1 MPLAPRDTP
10 CLILVGGLGTRLRAA
25 LPDLPKPMAP
35 VQGRPFLEYV
45 LALLKRAGFR
55 QIVFCVGY
63 QAEKIEEHF
72 GNGSHFGLSIDY
84 SREQELLG
92 TAGAVKLAG
101 PLVTAE
107 NFLLLNGDCYNEVDF
122 GALLQQ
128 HDRTPATA
136 TLVAAHL
143 EDRSRFGSLKIG
155 SGHRVLGF
163 EEKGAATGPGFINAG
178 YYLFKRPVLDMIPEG
193 EVCSLER
200 DVFPRLVEQNAMY
213 AFENRGAFI
222 DIGLPEEWQRAPG
235 ILPSI
240 DEINENQLS

>member
-1 MPLAPRDTP
+1 MSLAPQDTP

-45 LALLKRAGFR
+45 LASLKQAGFGE
-55 QIVFCVGY
+55 IVFCVGY

-72 GNGSHFGLSIDY
+72 EGGANFGLRINY

-92 TAGAVKLAG
+92 TGGALKLAQ
-101 PLVTAE
+101 PLINAK

-122 GALLQQ
+122 AALLQQ
-128 HDRTPATA
+128 HDTTPATA
-136 TLVAAHL
+136 TLVAAYL
-143 EDRSRFGSLKIG
+143 EDRSRFGSLKIDAD
-155 SGHRVLGF
+155 HKVLGF

-178 YYLFKRPVLDMIPEG
+178 YYIFKRPVLDLIPEG

-213 AFENRGAFI
+213 AFENHGAFI
-222 DIGLPEEWQRAPG
+222 DIGLPEEWQRAG
-235 ILPSI
+235 DVLPEFS
-240 DEINENQLS
+240 